1 MNWLIYSLLAMIIQ
15 GVVLFLVKLFSFNVH
30 PFIILLYQYIGSII
44 LMLVYLLLKKI
55 SFRVKRKQ
63 LFPLLFSGFLVSTGL
78 AFYYLALGLET
89 ASRVVPLH
97 NVGITVLPV
106 LLAVLFLKEKMDWK
120 KFIGIACSIICI
132 IFLTI

>member
-89 ASRVVPLH
+89 ASRVVPFA
-97 NVGITVLPV
+97 P
-106 LLAVLFLKEKMDWK
+106 
-120 KFIGIACSIICI
+120 S
-132 IFLTI
+132 